1 MLKKLCWSLLV
12 ISTLLKYVLY
22 LNSISDITIFYYSG
36 SSEVDF
42 IVSTVQFDAGSE
54 SGTTEC
60 FEIMAREDNTLEEE
74 ETVTLMIESSYPG
87 ATIANNNY
95 ITVSI
100 QDGPNDLQGG

>member
-1 MLKKLCWSLLV
+1 MLEKKLCWSLLV
-12 ISTLLKYVLY
+12 ISTLLKDVLY
-22 LNSISDITIFYYSG
+22 LNSISDIIIFYYSG

-42 IVSTVQFDAGSE
+42 IVSTVQFAAGSE

-60 FEIMAREDNTLEEE
+60 FEIMAREDNALEEE

-87 ATIANNNY
+87 ATIANNS

-100 QDGPNDLQGG
+100 QDGPNDLQGI